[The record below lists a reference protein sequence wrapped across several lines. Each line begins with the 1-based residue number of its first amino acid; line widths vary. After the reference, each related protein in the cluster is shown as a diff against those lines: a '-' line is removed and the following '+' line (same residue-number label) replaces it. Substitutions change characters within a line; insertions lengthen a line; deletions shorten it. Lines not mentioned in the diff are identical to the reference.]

1 MIVMDYND
9 PLTLLLKQETNPVVS
24 SLCCAACWDGF
35 MLGDDEFQDLFPLKV
50 LQWKFCD
57 KKNDPWY
64 DWYVSSMLMRNIYS
78 QVFNPTGNVESN
90 VISGHMSWGELFK
103 RIELKISLK
112 TRHQEVAY

>member
-50 LQWKFCD
+50 LQ
-57 KKNDPWY
+57 
-64 DWYVSSMLMRNIYS
+64 
-78 QVFNPTGNVESN
+78 
-90 VISGHMSWGELFK
+90 
-103 RIELKISLK
+103 
-112 TRHQEVAY
+112 